1 MVNQAI
7 GQNVI
12 ISSKLAKGQLLLFG
26 GRSRHPRHGSEQV
39 RWFSLRACCVEL
51 IAMVVA
57 VVR

>member
-26 GRSRHPRHGSEQV
+26 DRRRYPRHG
-39 RWFSLRACCVEL
+39 CG
-51 IAMVVA
+51 
-57 VVR
+57 